1 MKILII
7 SGGNHP
13 YDETTPILENL
24 LVENGHDAI
33 ISESANELNNNNF
46 KFDLIVMNTL
56 RQNDTNILYTP
67 INSSTNYR
75 RHRILDNN
83 HQTQ

>member
-56 RQNDTNILYTP
+56 RQNDTNNDFSEKQKRSIFP
-67 INSSTNYR
+67 GK
-75 RHRILDNN
+75 
-83 HQTQ
+83 

>member
-46 KFDLIVMNTL
+46 KFDLIVMKSKKT
-56 RQNDTNILYTP
+56 ILKILFTMEKVYYPYTYLQHLVL
-67 INSSTNYR
+67 IGKK
-75 RHRILDNN
+75 
-83 HQTQ
+83 